1 MNYINIIEG
10 FWRMNAYD
18 RFSSSEIILYL
29 YLVHI
34 CNQNYWNMPIACKT
48 ATLQSELGL
57 NKSTIIR
64 ARVKLRERGLIEFTE
79 GVQNSCSPKYR
90 LLDIHSRKNAT
101 ASATAHATDS
111 ATADE
116 TINKDI
122 DRDKYNY
129 SFAHQKKNRGHGIDK
144 QKDKDQRRSI
154 DVSPA
159 TQEGYN
165 APF

>member
-18 RFSSSEIILYL
+18 RFSSSEITLYL

-48 ATLQSELGL
+48 ATLQSELGM

-64 ARVKLRERGLIEFTE
+64 ARAKLRERGLIEFTE

-90 LLDIHSRKNAT
+90 ILEIHSCKNAT
-101 ASATAHATDS
+101 ASATARATDS
-111 ATADE
+111 ATAGA
-116 TINKDI
+116 TNIKDNN
-122 DRDKYNY
+122 RDKYNY
-129 SFAHQKKNRGHGIDK
+129 STAFEKKNRGYGITK
-144 QKDKDQRRSI
+144 QNDKDQRRSI
-154 DVSPA
+154 DVIPA
-159 TQEGYN
+159 TQEGYD

>member
-64 ARVKLRERGLIEFTE
+64 ARAKLRERGLIDFTE

-90 LLDIHSRKNAT
+90 LLDIHSCKNAT
-101 ASATAHATDS
+101 ASATAHTTDT
-111 ATADE
+111 ATAGA
-116 TINKDI
+116 TISKDKN
-122 DRDKYNY
+122 RGKYNY
-129 SFAHQKKNRGHGIDK
+129 SIACEKKNRGYGTTK
-144 QKDKDQRRSI
+144 QDDQNQRRSI

-159 TQEGYN
+159 TQEGYD

>member
-90 LLDIHSRKNAT
+90 LLDINRCKNAT

-116 TINKDI
+116 TINQDRN
-122 DRDKYNY
+122 RDKYNY
-129 SFAHQKKNRGHGIDK
+129 SFAHQKKNIGHGIDK
-144 QKDKDQRRSI
+144 QKDKNQRRSI

-159 TQEGYN
+159 TQEGYD

>member
-64 ARVKLRERGLIEFTE
+64 ARAKLRERGLIEFTE
-79 GVQNSCSPKYR
+79 GVQNSCSPKYS
-90 LLDIHSRKNAT
+90 LLDIHSCKNAT
-101 ASATAHATDS
+101 ASATARATDS
-111 ATADE
+111 ATAGATNIKDN
-116 TINKDI
+116 NK
-122 DRDKYNY
+122 DKYNY
-129 SFAHQKKNRGHGIDK
+129 STAFEKKNRGYGITK
-144 QKDKDQRRSI
+144 QHDKDQRRSI

-159 TQEGYN
+159 TQEGYD

>member
-10 FWRMNAYD
+10 FWKMNAYD

-64 ARVKLRERGLIEFTE
+64 ARAKLRERGLIEFTE
-79 GVQNSCSPKYR
+79 GVQNSCSPKYS
-90 LLDIHSRKNAT
+90 LLDIHSCKNAT
-101 ASATAHATDS
+101 ASATARATDS
-111 ATADE
+111 ATAGA
-116 TINKDI
+116 TNIKDNN
-122 DRDKYNY
+122 RDKYNY
-129 SFAHQKKNRGHGIDK
+129 STALEKKNRGYGITK
-144 QKDKDQRRSI
+144 QNDKDQRRSI

-159 TQEGYN
+159 TQEGYD

>member
-1 MNYINIIEG
+1 
-10 FWRMNAYD
+10 MNAYD

-64 ARVKLRERGLIEFTE
+64 ARAKLRERGLIEFTE
-79 GVQNSCSPKYR
+79 GVQNSCSPKYS
-90 LLDIHSRKNAT
+90 LLDIHSCKNAT
-101 ASATAHATDS
+101 ASATDS
-111 ATADE
+111 ATVGA
-116 TINKDI
+116 TNIKDNN
-122 DRDKYNY
+122 RDKYNY

-159 TQEGYN
+159 TQEGYD

>member
-34 CNQNYWNMPIACKT
+34 CNQNYWKMPIACKT

-64 ARVKLRERGLIEFTE
+64 ARAKLRERGLIDFTE
-79 GVQNSCSPKYR
+79 GVQNSSSPNVF
-90 LLDIHSRKNAT
+90 LLNICGFDSIEAIFVCAKGAAAPGGAVRCPVVAGKN
-101 ASATAHATDS
+101 
-111 ATADE
+111 
-116 TINKDI
+116 NK
-122 DRDKYNY
+122 KE
-129 SFAHQKKNRGHGIDK
+129 
-144 QKDKDQRRSI
+144 RR
-154 DVSPA
+154 
-159 TQEGYN
+159 
-165 APF
+165 

>member
-10 FWRMNAYD
+10 FWKMNAYD

-90 LLDIHSRKNAT
+90 LLDINRCKNAT

-116 TINKDI
+116 TINK

-144 QKDKDQRRSI
+144 QKDKNQRRSI

-159 TQEGYN
+159 TQEGYD

>member
-1 MNYINIIEG
+1 
-10 FWRMNAYD
+10 MNAYD

-57 NKSTIIR
+57 NKTTIIR
-64 ARVKLRERGLIEFTE
+64 ARVKLRERGLIDFTE

-90 LLDIHSRKNAT
+90 LLDIHSCKNAT
-101 ASATAHATDS
+101 ASATAQAPDG

-122 DRDKYNY
+122 DKYNY
-129 SFAHQKKNRGHGIDK
+129 SFAHQKKNRSHGIDK

-159 TQEGYN
+159 TQEGYD

>member
-79 GVQNSCSPKYR
+79 GVQNSCSPKYS
-90 LLDIHSRKNAT
+90 LLDIHSCKNAT
-101 ASATAHATDS
+101 TSATARATDS
-111 ATADE
+111 ATAGA
-116 TINKDI
+116 TNTKDI
-122 DRDKYNY
+122 
-129 SFAHQKKNRGHGIDK
+129 
-144 QKDKDQRRSI
+144 
-154 DVSPA
+154 
-159 TQEGYN
+159 
-165 APF
+165 

>member
-64 ARVKLRERGLIEFTE
+64 ARAKLRDRGLIEFTE
-79 GVQNSCSPKYR
+79 GVQNSCSPKYS
-90 LLDIHSRKNAT
+90 LLDIHRCKNAT
-101 ASATAHATDS
+101 ASATVRATDS

-122 DRDKYNY
+122 YRDKYNY
-129 SFAHQKKNRGHGIDK
+129 STAFEKKNRGYGTTK
-144 QKDKDQRRSI
+144 QNDKDQRRSI
-154 DVSPA
+154 EVCPA
-159 TQEGYN
+159 TQKGYD

>member
-1 MNYINIIEG
+1 
-10 FWRMNAYD
+10 
-18 RFSSSEIILYL
+18 
-29 YLVHI
+29 
-34 CNQNYWNMPIACKT
+34 MPIACKT

-64 ARVKLRERGLIEFTE
+64 ARVKLRERGLIDFTE

-90 LLDIHSRKNAT
+90 LLDIHRCKNAT

-116 TINKDI
+116 TINK

-159 TQEGYN
+159 TQEGYD

>member
-1 MNYINIIEG
+1 
-10 FWRMNAYD
+10 MNAYD

-34 CNQNYWNMPIACKT
+34 CNQNYWKMPIACKT

-64 ARVKLRERGLIEFTE
+64 ARAKLRERGLIEFTE

-90 LLDIHSRKNAT
+90 LLDIHSCKSATANAT
-101 ASATAHATDS
+101 ARATDN
-111 ATADE
+111 ATADA
-116 TINKDI
+116 TINKDT

-129 SFAHQKKNRGHGIDK
+129 SFAHQKKNRGYGIDK
-144 QKDKDQRRSI
+144 QKNKNQRRSI
-154 DVSPA
+154 DVSPIP
-159 TQEGYN
+159 QEGYD

>member
-79 GVQNSCSPKYR
+79 GVQNTCSPKYR
-90 LLDIHSRKNAT
+90 LLDIHRCKNAN
-101 ASATAHATDS
+101 ASATDTAP
-111 ATADE
+111 ADE

-144 QKDKDQRRSI
+144 QKDKNQRRSI

-159 TQEGYN
+159 TQEGYD

>member
-64 ARVKLRERGLIEFTE
+64 ARAKLRERGLIEFTE
-79 GVQNSCSPKYR
+79 GVQNSSSPKYR
-90 LLDIHSRKNAT
+90 LLDIHSCKNAT
-101 ASATAHATDS
+101 AFATAHVTDT
-111 ATADE
+111 ATAGA
-116 TINKDI
+116 TNIKDNN
-122 DRDKYNY
+122 RDKYNY
-129 SFAHQKKNRGHGIDK
+129 SIACEKKNRGYGITKQNDK
-144 QKDKDQRRSI
+144 NQRRSI

-159 TQEGYN
+159 TQEGYD